1 MWTDVYKVIIKL
13 FQFLDVCTHFYIE
26 TLTNGGDGVTDS
38 ALRDLEL
45 RNRGPSA
52 QTSKS
57 TLIIHSVQRVGLRSF
72 FKYPF
77 NTLILKVP
85 LAIK

>member
-1 MWTDVYKVIIKL
+1 MIIKL
-13 FQFLDVCTHFYIE
+13 FQFLDVCTHFDIE
-26 TLTNGGDGVTDS
+26 NLTNGGDGVTDS

-57 TLIIHSVQRVGLRSF
+57 TLIIHSVQRVGLLSF

-77 NTLILKVP
+77 NSLIFKSSTSH
-85 LAIK
+85 